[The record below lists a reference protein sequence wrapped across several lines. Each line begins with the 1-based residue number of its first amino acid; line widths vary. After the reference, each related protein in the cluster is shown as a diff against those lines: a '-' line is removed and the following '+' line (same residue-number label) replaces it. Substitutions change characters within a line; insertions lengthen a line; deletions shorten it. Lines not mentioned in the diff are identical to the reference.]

1 MFKVS
6 PEKITY
12 TQPPADGH
20 AYTDKMDKMYSWAA
34 APYDVFISVFP
45 LWKKWLRSV
54 LPYIKSGKLLEVSF
68 GPAWLM
74 RKYPDSVEIHGL
86 DYNQTMVDRAQAK
99 MVKRNIPSDIIC
111 GNVES
116 MPYPDDTFDTIVNT
130 MAFTG
135 YPDGERAMREML
147 RVLKPDGVLLLLDY
161 DFPPDR
167 NVFGYLFVRFIE
179 ACGDIIK
186 NIPQIITSCGGK
198 YERRIIGGAKA
209 IQLFIITK

>member
-1 MFKVS
+1 
-6 PEKITY
+6 
-12 TQPPADGH
+12 
-20 AYTDKMDKMYSWAA
+20 
-34 APYDVFISVFP
+34 
-45 LWKKWLRSV
+45 
-54 LPYIKSGKLLEVSF
+54 
-68 GPAWLM
+68 
-74 RKYPDSVEIHGL
+74 
-86 DYNQTMVDRAQAK
+86 
-99 MVKRNIPSDIIC
+99 
-111 GNVES
+111 

-135 YPDGERAMREML
+135 YSDGERAMREML

-186 NIPQIITSCGGK
+186 NIPQIITSCGAK

>member
-1 MFKVS
+1 MFKV
-6 PEKITY
+6 PEKKITY
-12 TQPPADGH
+12 TPPPKDGH
-20 AYTDKMDKMYSWAA
+20 AYTNKMDKMYSWAA
-34 APYDVFISVFP
+34 APYDVFTAVFP
-45 LWKKWLRSV
+45 LWRKWLRSV

-74 RKYPDSVEIHGL
+74 REYPGNIEIHGL
-86 DYNQTMVDRAQAK
+86 DYNQTMVGRAKSKMAK
-99 MVKRNIPSDIIC
+99 HGISADIIR

-116 MPYPDDTFDTIVNT
+116 MPYPNDTFDTVVNT

-147 RVLKPDGVLLLLDY
+147 RVLKPGGVLLLLDY
-161 DFPPDR
+161 DYPPDR
-167 NVFGYLFVRFIE
+167 NVFGYLFVRFIQ

-186 NIPQIITSCGGK
+186 NIPRIITNCGGK
-198 YERRIIGGAKA
+198 HERLIIGGAKA